1 MIPETAP
8 AGWTDEATRPDGR
21 LDGLLVAAPDVAA
34 LGGTARD
41 ARRLLTQ
48 AMFGTEGIEWI
59 TAEGLLAPLR
69 RLERT
74 VSLVGGGIASLCL
87 LLGGCTMM
95 ALMLAN
101 VRERVL
107 EIGLRRALGA
117 TTRDIVSLF
126 VLEAAAVSLGA
137 ALSGVTLAWLG
148 LHLLTRHLTIPAT
161 FEPGVVATVVLAV
174 LVLSVLFS
182 SLPAGVAARIEPA
195 EALRYD

>member
-1 MIPETAP
+1 
-8 AGWTDEATRPDGR
+8 
-21 LDGLLVAAPDVAA
+21 
-34 LGGTARD
+34 
-41 ARRLLTQ
+41 
-48 AMFGTEGIEWI
+48 MFGTEGVEWI
-59 TAEGLLAPLR
+59 TAEGMLAPLR

-74 VSLVGGGIASLCL
+74 VSLIGGGIAGLCL

-95 ALMLAN
+95 TLMLAN

-137 ALSGVTLAWLG
+137 AFSGAALAWLG
-148 LHLLTRHLTIPAT
+148 LHMLGQHLTIPAT
-161 FEPGVVATVVLAV
+161 FESGVVATVILIVLA
-174 LVLSVLFS
+174 LSALFA
-182 SLPAGVAARIEPA
+182 SLPARVAAQIEPA